1 MKNLLLSLGLVFSSS
16 IFLFVQPVLA
26 GEKHDHENEADVA
39 SAKGASSISG
49 AVHAD
54 GHLESENETH
64 ISEDMAKKVGINTAT
79 VKAQVLHQTIT
90 SYGVLATG
98 SEQLSHMRARFSGL
112 ITSVDASIG
121 DVVQAGDLLAQIE
134 SDQSLKKYSVR
145 APISGT
151 VVQRHANKGEVT
163 KDQVLF
169 SIANFDTL
177 WAEFR
182 IYPAQRDKVSAGQG
196 VEIISGNKKI
206 VGKISHVIPA
216 LDRPFQLARVELNN
230 EQLTLSP
237 GFLVE
242 GRIVVDKVPVDLAVE
257 KSGVQKIGGR
267 SGVFVKTKEAYRFTP
282 LILGRADDNYVEVL
296 GGLDRDESYVNQNS
310 YLIKADIEKSEAEHD
325 H

>member
-1 MKNLLLSLGLVFSSS
+1 
-16 IFLFVQPVLA
+16 
-26 GEKHDHENEADVA
+26 
-39 SAKGASSISG
+39 
-49 AVHAD
+49 
-54 GHLESENETH
+54 
-64 ISEDMAKKVGINTAT
+64 MAKKVGINTAT
-79 VKAQVLHQTIT
+79 VKGEVLHQTIT

-112 ITSVDASIG
+112 VTSVDASIG
-121 DVVQAGDLLAQIE
+121 DEVQAGDSLAQIE
-134 SDQSLKKYSVR
+134 SDQSLKQYSVR

-196 VEIISGNKKI
+196 VEIVSGDKKI
-206 VGKISHVIPA
+206 IGKISHIIPA
-216 LDRPFQLARVELNN
+216 LDRPFQLARVELDN
-230 EQLTLSP
+230 EQLALSP
-237 GFLVE
+237 GLLIE
-242 GRIVVDKVPVDLAVE
+242 GRIVVAKVSVDLAVE

-296 GGLDRDESYVNQNS
+296 DGLDRGQRYVNQNS